1 MGIPTLELAD
11 LLALRDGED
20 AVPGAD
26 IALRNNSA
34 AQFTLLEHRLLA
46 LAFTMPSPGAPQ
58 SAPLPLPTDPAVLE
72 GYVMGTLPNHR
83 LAAYEDTV
91 RGNPQ
96 RFAEL
101 IDFKNDFFGRSKSVP
116 SQTLREPPTPD
127 RETLGVLALRSIE
140 GQIFLTWRP
149 EKVVT
154 EFVALLRA
162 ADYEVSYGD
171 SSKALQSLLN
181 VEAELR
187 DLQNE
192 LNDRIEVMREQIL
205 MTMKRRELPPLVKLR
220 DAMGELVERQE
231 LVSKRLRDL
240 RGFVAEILARR
251 TKERLDEEEGGPW
264 SRGYEI
270 DARFARLDFSVD
282 RDGSLYLRIADSAP
296 EAEFTWIRP
305 GVTFALLEPKRGT
318 RHVLGRIDR
327 NEVLLL
333 ISASGGRSQVVRVRQ
348 D

>member
-1 MGIPTLELAD
+1 MGIPILKLAD

-20 AVPGAD
+20 AAPGAD
-26 IALRNNSA
+26 IALRNNPA

-46 LAFTMPSPGAPQ
+46 LAFTMPSPGLPR

-72 GYVMGTLPNHR
+72 GYVTGTLPDHR

-140 GQIFLTWRP
+140 EQIFLAWRP
-149 EKVVT
+149 E
-154 EFVALLRA
+154 EALTKFTSFLRA
-162 ADYEVSYGD
+162 ADYDVSYGA
-171 SSKALQSLLN
+171 SSKVLQSLLK

-192 LNDRIEVMREQIL
+192 LNHRIEVMRKQIL
-205 MTMKRRELPPLVKLR
+205 MTMEKRELPPLVELR
-220 DAMGELVERQE
+220 DAMGELVEQQE
-231 LVSKRLRDL
+231 LVTRRLRDL

-251 TKERLDEEEGGPW
+251 TEERLEEEEGGPW

-270 DARFARLDFSVD
+270 DTRLARLDFSLD

-305 GVTFALLEPKRGT
+305 GVTFAMLEPKRST
-318 RHVLGRIDR
+318 RHVLGRIDQA
-327 NEVLLL
+327 EALLL
-333 ISASGGRSQVVRVRQ
+333 ISAPGERSQVVRVTWG
-348 D
+348 

>member
-1 MGIPTLELAD
+1 MGIPTLKLSD

-26 IALRNNSA
+26 IALRDNPA

-46 LAFTMPSPGAPQ
+46 LAFTMPSPNIPQ
-58 SAPLPLPTDPAVLE
+58 STPLPLPTEPAVLE

-91 RGNPQ
+91 RGNAQ

-101 IDFKNDFFGRSKSVP
+101 IDFKNDFFGRSKSEP
-116 SQTLREPPTPD
+116 WQIPREPPTPD
-127 RETLGVLALRSIE
+127 REILGVLALRSIE
-140 GQIFLTWRP
+140 GQTFLTWRP
-149 EKVVT
+149 GEALMEFNDFLFAAESDVIYRDSSETLQSFLKVEATLRDVQSET
-154 EFVALLRA
+154 SYRFEDLRA
-162 ADYEVSYGD
+162 
-171 SSKALQSLLN
+171 
-181 VEAELR
+181 
-187 DLQNE
+187 
-192 LNDRIEVMREQIL
+192 QIL
-205 MTMKRRELPPLVKLR
+205 MAMKKRELPPLIELR
-220 DAMGELVERQE
+220 DAMGELVEQQE
-231 LVSKRLRDL
+231 LVSKKLRDL
-240 RGFVAEILARR
+240 RERVAEILARR

-270 DARFARLDFSVD
+270 DARLARLDFSVD

-305 GVTFALLEPKRGT
+305 GVTFALLEPKRST
-318 RHVLGRIDR
+318 RHILGRIDR
-327 NEVLLL
+327 DEALLL
-333 ISASGGRSQVVRVRQ
+333 ISASGERSQVVRVRQ